1 MDQKYFTLVRKDV
14 LDNPDLS
21 LSAKGLYCLICYD
34 VTKSLRRLLLD
45 PTTRDEVI
53 ECSKELEKFDYAHFN
68 GLEEVKNKDSYIGL
82 HISVQPIDSFKEEI
96 DKEYEKIKNMY
107 EL

>member
-1 MDQKYFTLVRKDV
+1 MNERYFTQIRKDV
-14 LDNPDLS
+14 LHNTELS
-21 LSAKGLYCLICYD
+21 LGAKGLYCLICYD
-34 VTKSLRRLLLD
+34 VTKSLRKLLLD

-68 GLEEVKNKDSYIGL
+68 GLEEVKNKDSYIGF

-96 DKEYEKIKNMY
+96 DKEYEKIKDMY

>member
-1 MDQKYFTLVRKDV
+1 MNQKYFTLVRKDV

-34 VTKSLRRLLLD
+34 VTKSLRKLLLD

-96 DKEYEKIKNMY
+96 DKEYEKIKDIY

>member
-1 MDQKYFTLVRKDV
+1 MNERYFTQIRKDV
-14 LDNPDLS
+14 LHNTELS
-21 LSAKGLYCLICYD
+21 LGAKGLYCLICYD

-68 GLEEVKNKDSYIGL
+68 GLE
-82 HISVQPIDSFKEEI
+82 
-96 DKEYEKIKNMY
+96 
-107 EL
+107 

>member
-1 MDQKYFTLVRKDV
+1 MNERYFTQIRKDV
-14 LDNPDLS
+14 LHNTELS
-21 LSAKGLYCLICYD
+21 LGAKGLYCLICYD

-68 GLEEVKNKDSYIGL
+68 GLEEVKIKI
-82 HISVQPIDSFKEEI
+82 HILVFIYLFNLLIHLRK
-96 DKEYEKIKNMY
+96 K
-107 EL
+107 